1 MANVL
6 NPEPESITLNTTL
19 EPTTLEPATELE
31 QPPFESTSNPETAE
45 VVEVPALD
53 ADAPT
58 EPVAKAVPVEAAPA
72 EEIAPEIVAQAE
84 PVVEAKAEP
93 VVAAAAEP
101 VVEAKAEPVVAAKAE
116 PVVEA
121 KAEPVVE
128 AKAEPVV
135 AAVAETAA
143 EIQAA
148 PEAAPPATAA
158 APVAR
163 AKAPEHGLESMDDFS
178 AALAAFE
185 REQAAEAAAV
195 EAYGDKIVS
204 GTVIKQTEKHL
215 VVDVGL
221 KSEGLVPLEQVL
233 DHSGAVRFNPGDVID
248 VVIER
253 EEPEG
258 GYLVSFERAQRLRIW
273 DTIEKAANDKT
284 PMTGTVISRVKGGL
298 TVDIGLKAFLPGS
311 QLEIRPVRNLDGYLG
326 QQIEVRV
333 IKLNKKRGNVV
344 VSRKEIL
351 EEEQNAKRST
361 TLEHLGE
368 GAILTGT
375 VKNLTDYGAF
385 VDLGGIDGLL
395 HITDMSWGRLTHPR
409 DLVNVGDEI
418 QVKVL
423 KFDKDKQRVSLGFK
437 QLTPDPWLD
446 ASERYPVGAH
456 VKGRVLSVTDYGAFV
471 ELEQGIEGLVHLSE
485 MTWSKRLK
493 HPSKLVKPGD
503 EVETVVLSVNPA
515 DRRISLGM
523 KQLLENPWEN
533 LTEKYPTGAVVEGRV
548 RNLTDFGAF
557 IEIEDGIDG
566 LVHVSNLSWTKR
578 VKHPSEIVKK
588 GEKVKAV
595 VLGVE
600 PAEPAS
606 LAGHQAVAARRLGEL
621 LRLASGGR
629 RGPRQGAADGAIW
642 SLRRD
647 RGGCRGSLPHLRGR
661 RRRRIEAGD
670 GPGARLQ
677 DHQDQRRGEEGGLE
691 PARHRPGGQ
700 PHTGRALQGGYSQAS
715 GLQLHHH
722 ARRPDQLAQGRALSR
737 FPFRHQCTT
746 AALRGG
752 RCCLDFVFHSFSL
765 CPASTLA
772 SATPGVSFQVKE
784 SSTMPRNVDARI
796 PYSAEFQP

>member
-19 EPTTLEPATELE
+19 ETPTLEPATDLE
-31 QPPFESTSNPETAE
+31 QPSYESTSNPETAE
-45 VVEVPALD
+45 VVETPALD

-58 EPVAKAVPVEAAPA
+58 EPVAQAAPVEAAPA
-72 EEIAPEIVAQAE
+72 QET
-84 PVVEAKAEP
+84 
-93 VVAAAAEP
+93 
-101 VVEAKAEPVVAAKAE
+101 
-116 PVVEA
+116 
-121 KAEPVVE
+121 
-128 AKAEPVV
+128 
-135 AAVAETAA
+135 AVAEAA
-143 EIQAA
+143 IEA
-148 PEAAPPATAA
+148 PATEEAASAEAKPVTAETKH
-158 APVAR
+158 

-233 DHSGAVRFNPGDVID
+233 DHTGAVRFNPGDVIE

-258 GYLVSFERAQRLRIW
+258 GYLVSYERAQRLRVW

-284 PMTGTVISRVKGGL
+284 PMMGTVISRVKGGL

-326 QQIEVRV
+326 QQIEIRV

-446 ASERYPVGAH
+446 ATERYPVGAH

-523 KQLLENPWEN
+523 KQLLDNPWEN
-533 LTEKYPTGAVVEGRV
+533 LTEKYPTGAIVEGRV

-600 PAEPAS
+600 P
-606 LAGHQAVAARRLGEL
+606 QNRRLSLGIKQLQPDVWESFFATHRVGDVVHGKV
-621 LRLASGGR
+621 LRTA
-629 RGPRQGAADGAIW
+629 QFGAFVEIAEGVEGLCHI
-642 SLRRD
+642 S
-647 RGGCRGSLPHLRGR
+647 
-661 RRRRIEAGD
+661 EAGD
-670 GPGARLQ
+670 DGGTKL
-677 DHQDQRRGEEGGLE
+677 ETGLE
-691 PARHRPGGQ
+691 HEFKIIKINVEEKKVGLSLRAVGQ
-700 PHTGRALQGGYSQAS
+700 EASRSQVENYKADT
-715 GLQLHHH
+715 HKH
-722 ARRPDQLAQGRALSR
+722 P
-737 FPFRHQCTT
+737 
-746 AALRGG
+746 
-752 RCCLDFVFHSFSL
+752 
-765 CPASTLA
+765 
-772 SATPGVSFQVKE
+772 VS
-784 SSTMPRNVDARI
+784 SSTTTLGDLINWRKGER
-796 PYSAEFQP
+796 

>member
-1 MANVL
+1 MPNVL
-6 NPEPESITLNTTL
+6 NPEPESITLNTEL
-19 EPTTLEPATELE
+19 ETPTLEPATEFE
-31 QPPFESTSNPETAE
+31 QPSSESTSNPETAQE
-45 VVEVPALD
+45 VAAIETPALD

-58 EPVAKAVPVEAAPA
+58 EPVAEAVSAAEAATEATHPTA
-72 EEIAPEIVAQAE
+72 VAPEEHEQSEPVAQAST
-84 PVVEAKAEP
+84 P
-93 VVAAAAEP
+93 
-101 VVEAKAEPVVAAKAE
+101 AAKTGAHGDHSGE
-116 PVVEA
+116 PA
-121 KAEPVVE
+121 
-128 AKAEPVV
+128 
-135 AAVAETAA
+135 
-143 EIQAA
+143 
-148 PEAAPPATAA
+148 
-158 APVAR
+158 
-163 AKAPEHGLESMDDFS
+163 DDFS

-195 EAYGDKIVS
+195 EAYGDKVVS
-204 GTVIKQTEKHL
+204 GTVIKQSEKFL
-215 VVDVGL
+215 IVDVGL
-221 KSEGLVPLEQVL
+221 KSEGMVPLEQVV
-233 DHSGAVRFNPGDVID
+233 DHTGAVKFNAGDVID

-258 GYLVSFERAQRLRIW
+258 GYLVSYEKAQRLRVW
-273 DTIEKAANDKT
+273 DVIEKAANDKT
-284 PMTGTVISRVKGGL
+284 PVMGTVVSRVKGGL
-298 TVDIGLKAFLPGS
+298 TVDIGMKAFLPGS

-351 EEEQNAKRST
+351 EEEQNAKRSL
-361 TLEHLGE
+361 TLDHLGE
-368 GAILTGT
+368 GAILTGV

-446 ASERYPVGAH
+446 ATERYPVGAH
-456 VKGRVLSVTDYGAFV
+456 VHGRVLSVTDYGAFV

-503 EVETVVLSVNPA
+503 EVDTVVLSVNPA

-533 LTEKYPTGAVVEGRV
+533 LTERYPAGTVVEGRV

-600 PAEPAS
+600 PQNRRLSPRYQAAS
-606 LAGHQAVAARRLGEL
+606 ARCLGEL
-621 LRLASGGR
+621 LRRASRGR
-629 RGPRQGAADGAIW
+629 RGSWQGAPHRSI
-642 SLRRD
+642 RR
-647 RGGCRGSLPHLRGR
+647 
-661 RRRRIEAGD
+661 
-670 GPGARLQ
+670 
-677 DHQDQRRGEEGGLE
+677 
-691 PARHRPGGQ
+691 
-700 PHTGRALQGGYSQAS
+700 
-715 GLQLHHH
+715 
-722 ARRPDQLAQGRALSR
+722 
-737 FPFRHQCTT
+737 FR
-746 AALRGG
+746 
-752 RCCLDFVFHSFSL
+752 
-765 CPASTLA
+765 
-772 SATPGVSFQVKE
+772 
-784 SSTMPRNVDARI
+784 
-796 PYSAEFQP
+796 